1 MTLEILLV
9 LVILMGTVVVL
20 VFDLLRIDKVALL
33 CMLSLAWTGVL
44 TPAEAI
50 SGFASHAVIAM
61 LSVMIMGHGIARAGI
76 MDHFARR
83 VVALAGDS
91 RRRTTGILSASAGLM
106 SAIIQNIGAA
116 ALLLPALFNISR
128 QKGIPRSQIIMPVG
142 FAAIL
147 GGTLTMVG
155 SGPLILI
162 NDLLGNAG
170 LEPYGLF
177 AVTPVGV
184 VLLASGIAL
193 FLALGPRLL
202 PSAPEGDAEP
212 SLQERLIQGWDLP
225 ATVRFFQVTDESGI
239 RGQTLEEAELWDRY
253 GLNVLGLS
261 EEGGGT
267 FAPWRK
273 TTFETGQRVA
283 LLGGAE
289 EISAFAEDACLRE
302 VEAGPELRRLNDPSA
317 AGFAE
322 VMIPPRSGM
331 AGKTLREMQ
340 LRRRFAVEPLLLI
353 HEGDR
358 VRGDFSDMETTAGD
372 TFVIAGLWENIRA
385 VRDSDDFLLVTE
397 PEAGE
402 RDPSKRW
409 YAALCFGLAI
419 ALALGGFAIST
430 AFLTGALA
438 MVLTRVLDMDEAYRA
453 VDWKVVFFLAGLIP
467 LGTAMQ
473 NSGTAEFM
481 AEGVM
486 RLVEGQPVL
495 VFLAAV
501 AGISTL
507 FSLFMSNVGATVIL
521 APLLVSMSELFGV
534 DPRPVVLMLAVC
546 AANSF
551 LLPTHQVNA
560 LYKGP
565 GGYQNRDYLRA
576 GGGMTALFLVVV
588 VGVFYLF
595 YL

>member
-1 MTLEILLV
+1 
-9 LVILMGTVVVL
+9 
-20 VFDLLRIDKVALL
+20 
-33 CMLSLAWTGVL
+33 
-44 TPAEAI
+44 
-50 SGFASHAVIAM
+50 
-61 LSVMIMGHGIARAGI
+61 
-76 MDHFARR
+76 
-83 VVALAGDS
+83 
-91 RRRTTGILSASAGLM
+91 
-106 SAIIQNIGAA
+106 
-116 ALLLPALFNISR
+116 
-128 QKGIPRSQIIMPVG
+128 
-142 FAAIL
+142 
-147 GGTLTMVG
+147 
-155 SGPLILI
+155 
-162 NDLLGNAG
+162 
-170 LEPYGLF
+170 
-177 AVTPVGV
+177 
-184 VLLASGIAL
+184 
-193 FLALGPRLL
+193 
-202 PSAPEGDAEP
+202 
-212 SLQERLIQGWDLP
+212 
-225 ATVRFFQVTDESGI
+225 
-239 RGQTLEEAELWDRY
+239 
-253 GLNVLGLS
+253 
-261 EEGGGT
+261 
-267 FAPWRK
+267 
-273 TTFETGQRVA
+273 
-283 LLGGAE
+283 
-289 EISAFAEDACLRE
+289 
-302 VEAGPELRRLNDPSA
+302 
-317 AGFAE
+317 
-322 VMIPPRSGM
+322 
-331 AGKTLREMQ
+331 
-340 LRRRFAVEPLLLI
+340 
-353 HEGDR
+353 
-358 VRGDFSDMETTAGD
+358 
-372 TFVIAGLWENIRA
+372 

-397 PEAGE
+397 PEGGE

-409 YAALCFGLAI
+409 YAALCFALAI

-565 GGYQNRDYLRA
+565 GGYRNRDYLRA